1 MICVD
6 NTGGTK
12 KNAERIGKKGFSR
25 HTHTNKS
32 HLDLMVSGN
41 RDFKINIQVKHI
53 VHPLLMKKTSWRIHF
68 KFLSS
73 GKMTNWLSENT
84 VFKGFYQMLCKKL
97 LYSFLQR
104 SIIQ

>member
-1 MICVD
+1 MMCVD

-53 VHPLLMKKTSWRIHF
+53 VHPLLMKKKVGEYILN
-68 KFLSS
+68 FLAV
-73 GKMTNWLSENT
+73 GK
-84 VFKGFYQMLCKKL
+84 
-97 LYSFLQR
+97 
-104 SIIQ
+104 